1 MSDSHSEDSIQGA
14 ARAMWSSI
22 PEPILLIAAD
32 GLILQANDRFASVFG
47 HEAYANPQKKL
58 TDIFSNS
65 AEFFQQALRDWL
77 GTREPLPKVFHKQ
90 GQDGSPV
97 SIRAEGWR
105 THYDD
110 RAAVLVR
117 FYPENP
123 SVDRFIELTTLVD
136 TLNNECA
143 RRARIEDELRSLL
156 GQLNAVNN
164 MRDLIMAQLSH
175 DLRTPLN
182 AVLGMSEFILSEP
195 YGKMNPRYNEY
206 IHDIKFSGEIL
217 LEQVNSVLSMTD
229 DMDFLDRTKDLLV
242 DLSDCLDSCH
252 RIASPIAQRRGI
264 ALLVPQNVR
273 TPRIRAERTLVK
285 QILMNLIG
293 NATKHINEG
302 GHIKVNVDWQMG
314 SDLNVSVIDDGPGID
329 PDKLENLLHSN
340 SRDAYS
346 TSKTGFG
353 LGLYLTNRS
362 AEAIGARIS
371 IDSVPG
377 RGTIATM
384 TFPAAMLDMSTL

>member
-1 MSDSHSEDSIQGA
+1 MAAPHPEDSDEDA
-14 ARAMWSSI
+14 ALAIWGSI

-32 GLILQANDRFASVFG
+32 GFVLRGNDRFASAFG
-47 HEAYANPQKKL
+47 HVIRPKSEKKL

-65 AEFFQQALRDWL
+65 TEFFQQALRDWL
-77 GTREPLPKVFHKQ
+77 GTREPLPKIFQ
-90 GQDGSPV
+90 QSGQNGV
-97 SIRAEGWR
+97 STSLRVEGWR
-105 THYDD
+105 TQYGD
-110 RAAVLVR
+110 RAAVILR
-117 FYPENP
+117 FFQGNP
-123 SVDRFIELTTLVD
+123 SIDRFIELTTLVD

-195 YGKMNPRYNEY
+195 FGKMNPRYNDY
-206 IHDIKFSGEIL
+206 VNDIKLSGEIL
-217 LEQVNSVLSMTD
+217 LEQVNSALSMTED
-229 DMDFLDRTKDLLV
+229 TDILDRTKDLLA

-252 RIASPIAQRRGI
+252 RVASPIAQRRGI
-264 ALLVPQNVR
+264 DLLVPTNIR
-273 TPRIRAERTLVK
+273 APRIRAEKTLVK

-293 NATKHINEG
+293 NATKHIEEG
-302 GHIKVNVDWQMG
+302 GHIKVDVDWQMG

-329 PDKLENLLHSN
+329 PEKLEALLRSN
-340 SRDAYS
+340 SRDAYA
-346 TSKTGFG
+346 TNKTGFG
-353 LGLYLTNRS
+353 MGLYLTSRS

-371 IDSVPG
+371 IDSAPG
-377 RGTIATM
+377 KGTIATM
-384 TFPAAMLDMSTL
+384 TIPAAMLDMSTL